1 MTKFSLLII
10 IKFINERVSKRSAY
24 RNLSRETTNLY
35 FFALYNQQIVYFCN
49 MKAEDIEK
57 QDGQKWQNVNQL
69 LSQAGS
75 HLNILEEEI
84 DIDVQHQYMDLL
96 EHLIHGGNFKVL
108 REDAI
113 VHAQD
118 LFDEAVDDEKKKT
131 LLVLLSMVDD
141 ISIYRSIES
150 FQKQDTPVKPWATI
164 ALQQSRMLIQSNLL
178 DEATVFVS
186 TGLGGHGSLLR
197 YFCVYVA
204 NEGVTLQPFQWD
216 IVKKE
221 MELVVTQNQG
231 EIEQFE
237 HFEKYITFIFLLPI
251 EADLK
256 EIFNSI
262 IDECNTYG
270 NFLSENVIITNVKK
284 LSLEEIDDF
293 LASKS
298 PKHKTRRS
306 NPTSSL

>member
-57 QDGQKWQNVNQL
+57 QDGQKWQSVNQL

-131 LLVLLSMVDD
+131 
-141 ISIYRSIES
+141 
-150 FQKQDTPVKPWATI
+150 
-164 ALQQSRMLIQSNLL
+164 
-178 DEATVFVS
+178 
-186 TGLGGHGSLLR
+186 
-197 YFCVYVA
+197 
-204 NEGVTLQPFQWD
+204 
-216 IVKKE
+216 
-221 MELVVTQNQG
+221 
-231 EIEQFE
+231 
-237 HFEKYITFIFLLPI
+237 
-251 EADLK
+251 
-256 EIFNSI
+256 
-262 IDECNTYG
+262 
-270 NFLSENVIITNVKK
+270 
-284 LSLEEIDDF
+284 
-293 LASKS
+293 
-298 PKHKTRRS
+298 
-306 NPTSSL
+306 